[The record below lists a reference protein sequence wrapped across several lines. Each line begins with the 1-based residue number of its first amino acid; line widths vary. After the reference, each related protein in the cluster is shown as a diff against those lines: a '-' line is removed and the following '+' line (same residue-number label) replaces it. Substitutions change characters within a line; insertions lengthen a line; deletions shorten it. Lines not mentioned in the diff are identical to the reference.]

1 MKTKRTSFLPAILL
15 LVILSITNTVAMAQ
29 SHSSDK
35 PEYKR
40 PTAIP
45 KGDMPPT
52 FPDDVNLIIN
62 EITIYPPSLL
72 KEDTGGTVTCKFTIT
87 EDGETKNIKL
97 LQKAHSLLNKEAIR
111 IIQSFPRIRPAV
123 RDGKPVPYKYELSIK
138 FSPNA
143 YRAYHRKRKEDMIK
157 EIEWRENNRY
167 IFGQGRFVC
176 MPEFPGGQGMLLQYM
191 QKNIRYPESLKGSGI
206 SKRLTCSVDINIFG
220 MVDNIKI
227 IRGGNEY
234 PEMDKEAIRLL
245 SEMPAWAVGKN
256 QARETTDW
264 KFEDVPEG
272 YNKRLY
278 REYQIVKYTIPVTF
292 KEDINKP
299 AIVN

>member
-15 LVILSITNTVAMAQ
+15 LVTLSITNTVAMAQ

-45 KGDMPPT
+45 KGDMPPA
-52 FPDDVNLIIN
+52 FPDDINIIVN

-72 KEDTGGTVTCKFTIT
+72 EEDTGGTVTCKFTIT
-87 EDGETKNIKL
+87 EYGDTKNIKL

-111 IIQSFPRIRPAV
+111 IIRSFPRIRPAV
-123 RDGKPVPYKYELSIK
+123 RDGKPVPYEYELSIK
-138 FSPNA
+138 FSPDA
-143 YRAYHRKRKEDMIK
+143 YRAYHRKRKEGMIK
-157 EIEWRENNRY
+157 EIKQLESGN
-167 IFGQGRFVC
+167 IFAESRFLC

-191 QKNIRYPESLKGSGI
+191 QENIRYPESLKGSGI

-272 YNKRLY
+272 YNKRQH

>member
-15 LVILSITNTVAMAQ
+15 LVILSITNTGAMAQ

-45 KGDMPPT
+45 KGDMPPA
-52 FPDDVNLIIN
+52 FPDDINIIVN

-72 KEDTGGTVTCKFTIT
+72 EEDTGGTVTCKFTIT

-97 LQKAHSLLNKEAIR
+97 LQKAHSLLNKEVIR
-111 IIQSFPRIRPAV
+111 IIRSFPRIRPAV
-123 RDGKPVPYKYELSIK
+123 RDGKPVPYEYELSIK
-138 FSPNA
+138 FSPDA
-143 YRAYHRKRKEDMIK
+143 YRAYHRKRKEGMIK
-157 EIEWRENNRY
+157 EIKQLESGN
-167 IFGQGRFVC
+167 IFAESRFLC

-206 SKRLTCSVDINIFG
+206 SKRLTCSFDINIFG

-234 PEMDKEAIRLL
+234 PEMDKEVIRLL

-264 KFEDVPEG
+264 KFEDVSEG
-272 YNKRLY
+272 YNKRQY

-292 KEDINKP
+292 KEDLNKP

>member
-15 LVILSITNTVAMAQ
+15 LVTLSITNTVAMAQ

-45 KGDMPPT
+45 KGDMPPA
-52 FPDDVNLIIN
+52 FPDDINIIVN

-72 KEDTGGTVTCKFTIT
+72 EEDTGGTVTCKFTIT

-111 IIQSFPRIRPAV
+111 IIRSFPRIRPAV
-123 RDGKPVPYKYELSIK
+123 KDGKPVPYEYELSIK
-138 FSPNA
+138 FSPDA
-143 YRAYHRKRKEDMIK
+143 YRAYHRKRKEGMIK
-157 EIEWRENNRY
+157 EIKQLESGN
-167 IFGQGRFVC
+167 IFAESRFLC

-245 SEMPAWAVGKN
+245 SKMPAWAVGKN

>member
-15 LVILSITNTVAMAQ
+15 LVTLSITNTVAMAQ

-45 KGDMPPT
+45 KGDMPPA
-52 FPDDVNLIIN
+52 FPDDINIIVN

-72 KEDTGGTVTCKFTIT
+72 EEDTGGTVTCKFTIT
-87 EDGETKNIKL
+87 EYGDTKNIKL

-111 IIQSFPRIRPAV
+111 IIRSFPRIRPAV
-123 RDGKPVPYKYELSIK
+123 RDGKPVPYEYELSIK
-138 FSPNA
+138 FSPDA
-143 YRAYHRKRKEDMIK
+143 YRAYHRKRKEGMIK
-157 EIEWRENNRY
+157 EIKQLESGN
-167 IFGQGRFVC
+167 IFAESRFLC

-272 YNKRLY
+272 YNKRQY

-292 KEDINKP
+292 KEEINKP

>member
-15 LVILSITNTVAMAQ
+15 LVTLSITNTVAMAQ

-45 KGDMPPT
+45 KGDMPPA
-52 FPDDVNLIIN
+52 FPDDINIIVN

-72 KEDTGGTVTCKFTIT
+72 EEDTGGTVTCKFTIT
-87 EDGETKNIKL
+87 EYGDTKNIKL

-111 IIQSFPRIRPAV
+111 IIRSFPRIRPAV
-123 RDGKPVPYKYELSIK
+123 RDGKPVPYEYELSIK
-138 FSPNA
+138 FSPDA
-143 YRAYHRKRKEDMIK
+143 YRAYHRKRKEGMIK
-157 EIEWRENNRY
+157 EIKQLESGN
-167 IFGQGRFVC
+167 IFAESRFLC

-245 SEMPAWAVGKN
+245 SKMPAWAVGKN

>member
-87 EDGETKNIKL
+87 EDGDTKNIKL

-111 IIQSFPRIRPAV
+111 IIRSFPRIRPAV

-138 FSPNA
+138 FSPDA
-143 YRAYHRKRKEDMIK
+143 YRAYHKKRKESMIK
-157 EIEWRENNRY
+157 EIEWLKTVFAES
-167 IFGQGRFVC
+167 RFVC

-220 MVDNIKI
+220 MVDNIEI

-245 SEMPAWAVGKN
+245 SEMPAWAVGIK
-256 QARETTDW
+256 QTPETSDW

-272 YNKRLY
+272 YNRRQY
-278 REYQIVKYTIPVTF
+278 REYKIVKYTLPVTF
-292 KEDINKP
+292 KENLNKP
-299 AIVN
+299 AIAN

>member
-15 LVILSITNTVAMAQ
+15 LVTLSITNTVAMAQ

-45 KGDMPPT
+45 KGDMPPA
-52 FPDDVNLIIN
+52 FPDDINIIVN

-72 KEDTGGTVTCKFTIT
+72 EEDTGGTVTCKFTIT
-87 EDGETKNIKL
+87 EYGDTKNIKL

-111 IIQSFPRIRPAV
+111 IIRSFPRIRPAV
-123 RDGKPVPYKYELSIK
+123 RDGKPVPYEYELSIK
-138 FSPNA
+138 FSPDA
-143 YRAYHRKRKEDMIK
+143 YRAYHRKRKEGMIK
-157 EIEWRENNRY
+157 EIKQLESGN
-167 IFGQGRFVC
+167 IFAESRFLC

-264 KFEDVPEG
+264 KFEDAPEG
-272 YNKRLY
+272 YNKRQY

-292 KEDINKP
+292 KEEINKP